1 MRFRLIEKDTVGTST
16 EFEQAAKKKL
26 AHSKT
31 YIGSK
36 AKLAV
41 DMNKIKNTKIGDD
54 IHYYING
61 VEGRGIVVKM
71 ANEYLEVFKEN
82 GQLGTI
88 HINDTFF
95 VKDILVNKQW
105 NDMDDQERYEAL
117 AKIHA
122 PTPRFIMKVW
132 EDLPEEIKILLQKSS
147 KTINK
152 VGSTYEEGESKESE
166 TKDHARTGFAQNEQF
181 KKKKPCKCG
190 DPECKDPK
198 CEKHAEVKKA
208 REESEEH
215 RYNRQFDHA
224 GNRKQTAMGGEK
236 EILGHIVGQ
245 GKGSAKEQADKK
257 AKEIADK
264 KAKEANTKTETPKED
279 PQDPDNPNYTMSGK
293 RITSYDRKHNPKH
306 TKKAFYVEWLEKYS
320 RESRPKIVP
329 GTEQTEHE
337 YLASRPAATGPD
349 GTKYEARYFRD
360 GVDHGTPEAYAKKF
374 PKSATAKRLADTK
387 KPASQKRSAKKKPTG
402 KFSEVET
409 ESKEMTQ
416 AEKDRVAT
424 PEESNESFLKDAGK
438 AETYADRATLKAY
451 EVWLERQ
458 EKSQDV
464 NKIQLRY
471 EEHEQDSGKIEVEA
485 DPDNPGK
492 MRRKRKPKQ
501 GKDKSDVIP
510 TKNEAE
516 SLEYMKAKKIS
527 QDAKRADEDIK
538 RKKLDNVYRSDV
550 EHGVYGNVAGSD
562 GVGVSTDTIVDVAE
576 DTGYE
581 ERPHISV
588 EEAGNLPRTTFNPHG
603 KDELHVSGDGSKDKP
618 KFSQPAN
625 QEQPVRKAGLPQQHP
640 NTYGMRYGMK
650 GGVKKVWCPE
660 HQMWEETRKDWHE

>member
-1 MRFRLIEKDTVGTST
+1 MRFRLIEKDTHGTGT
-16 EFEQAAKKKL
+16 EFEQAKKKKV

-31 YIGSK
+31 YIPKVRSNK
-36 AKLAV
+36 V

-105 NDMDDQERYEAL
+105 NDMDNQERYEAL
-117 AKIHA
+117 NKIHA

-181 KKKKPCKCG
+181 KKKKPKPCKCG

-198 CEKHAEVKKA
+198 CEKHTDVKKA
-208 REESEEH
+208 KGESEEH
-215 RYNRQFDHA
+215 RYNRQFDNA
-224 GNRKQTAMGGEK
+224 GNRKQTDMGKEK
-236 EILGHIVGQ
+236 QILGHIVGQ

-264 KAKEANTKTETPKED
+264 KAQEAKTVKEKPKED
-279 PQDPDNPNYTMSGK
+279 KQDPNNLNYTMSGK
-293 RITSYDRKHNPKH
+293 RITSWDRKHNPKYAG
-306 TKKAFYVEWLEKYS
+306 KALYVEWLEKYN
-320 RESRPKIVP
+320 RESKPKIVP
-329 GTEQTEHE
+329 GTEQTEKE
-337 YLASRPAATGPD
+337 YLLSRPAATGKD

-374 PKSATAKRLADTK
+374 PKSSTAKRLSDEK
-387 KPASQKRSAKKKPTG
+387 KPASKKRSAKKKPTG

-409 ESKEMTQ
+409 EAKEMTQ

-438 AETYADRATLKAY
+438 AETYAERATLKAY

-471 EEHEQDSGKIEVEA
+471 EEHEQDSGKIETER
-485 DPDNPGK
+485 DPDDPTK
-492 MRRKRKPKQ
+492 VRRKRKPK
-501 GKDKSDVIP
+501 KTDK
-510 TKNEAE
+510 
-516 SLEYMKAKKIS
+516 
-527 QDAKRADEDIK
+527 
-538 RKKLDNVYRSDV
+538 SDV
-550 EHGVYGNVAGSD
+550 EHGVYGNVGGSD
-562 GVGVSTDTIVDVAE
+562 GVGVSTDTKYDIPE
-576 DTGYE
+576 KTGYE

-588 EEAGNLPRTTFNPHG
+588 EEAGKLPRTTFNESG
-603 KDELHVSGDGSKDKP
+603 SELTVSGSQDSKDKP
-618 KFSQPAN
+618 KFSQPAD

>member
-105 NDMDDQERYEAL
+105 NDMDDHERYVAL
-117 AKIHA
+117 DKIHA
-122 PTPRFIMKVW
+122 PTPRFIMKAW

-245 GKGSAKEQADKK
+245 GKGSAKEQAEAK
-257 AKEIADK
+257 AKEVADK
-264 KAKEANTKTETPKED
+264 KAKEANTKTESPKDD
-279 PQDPDNPNYTMSGK
+279 PQDPDDPNYTMSGK
-293 RITSYDRKHNPKH
+293 RISSWDRKHNPKY
-306 TKKAFYVEWLEKYS
+306 KIKALYELWLEKFTPHKK
-320 RESRPKIVP
+320 PKMI
-329 GTEQTEHE
+329 GEQTERE
-337 YLASRPAATGPD
+337 YLQSRPTATGPD

-360 GVDHGTPEAYAKKF
+360 GIDHGTPEAYAKKF
-374 PKSATAKRLADTK
+374 PKSVTAKRLADAK
-387 KPASQKRSAKKKPTG
+387 KPKSQRRSAKEKPTG
-402 KFSEVET
+402 KFAEIET
-409 ESKEMTQ
+409 EAKEMTQ
-416 AEKDRVAT
+416 AEIDRVAT
-424 PEESNESFLKDAGK
+424 EEESNESFLKDAGK
-438 AETYADRATLKAY
+438 AETYAERSTLKAY

-458 EKSQDV
+458 EL
-464 NKIQLRY
+464 NKVQLRY
-471 EEHEQDSGKIEVEA
+471 EEHPQDSGKIEVEP
-485 DPDNPGK
+485 DPDKPGK
-492 MRRKRKPKQ
+492 M
-501 GKDKSDVIP
+501 
-510 TKNEAE
+510 
-516 SLEYMKAKKIS
+516 
-527 QDAKRADEDIK
+527 K
-538 RKKLDNVYRSDV
+538 RKKKPKKDYSDKSDV
-550 EHGVYGNVAGSD
+550 EHGVYGNVGGSD
-562 GVGVSTDTIVDVAE
+562 GVGVSTDTKVDVAE

-603 KDELHVSGDGSKDKP
+603 KDELHVSGSQDSKDKP